1 MKQEYSTT
9 AKKGKSKGKCQLQI
23 DEKRS
28 TLINISMRKKIREES
43 KQEKDVLKITRHK
56 NA

>member
-1 MKQEYSTT
+1 MP
-9 AKKGKSKGKCQLQI
+9 AAGI
-23 DEKRS
+23 DKKRS
-28 TLINISMRKKIREES
+28 THTYINEKKKNREES